1 MIKSKFTGWTLL
13 SALIYGPLMFALLI
27 VLHLQ
32 ETGFSFMS
40 HAMCNLAVG
49 SSLNRTLFLI
59 TAWGMAL
66 LHLPFLLYWPT
77 LSRSFGGNRSWR
89 FPFHIA
95 GLLFTAGFLL
105 FPIFTL
111 DAQNL
116 SSYRVHQVLAALY
129 FPACA
134 VIALVPWCNLKTTG
148 KVRALYKEASW
159 LWMLSSLLYIV
170 PFVVF
175 APSAPPYPG
184 WVNLLNWV
192 FLACY
197 GLWALVYGLLLTGK
211 IAPSQQ

>member
-1 MIKSKFTGWTLL
+1 MVKSKFAGWSLL

-27 VLHLQ
+27 LLHLHS
-32 ETGFSFMS
+32 TGFSFMT
-40 HAMCNLAVG
+40 HAMCSLAVG
-49 SSLNRTLFLI
+49 SATYRTLFLI
-59 TAWGMAL
+59 TSWGMTL
-66 LHLPFLLYWPT
+66 LHLPFLLLWPT
-77 LSRSFGGNRSWR
+77 IAHNFGGNRSWR
-89 FPFHIA
+89 IPFHIA
-95 GLLFTAGFLL
+95 GLLFTVGFLF

-111 DAQNL
+111 DPQNL
-116 SSYRVHQVLAALY
+116 SSYRVHQVLAAFY

-134 VIALVPWCNLKTTG
+134 VIAIVPWFNLKTSG
-148 KVRALYKEASW
+148 KVRALFSTTSW
-159 LWMLSSLLYIV
+159 LWMSSSLLYIV